1 MSTETRN
8 VATLNTIFKFVICNT
23 CHSFAPNL
31 SLQLF
36 MKRMKVASSSEKQA
50 LLELDPSFMSDEE
63 DGVEAQVGS
72 WVVKS
77 PPWHSPQLSSLL
89 KKLQGKVESHSGS
102 SHPKN
107 NRVQGEPSTCPAP
120 PSSPTW
126 ALRILERQPSKVAF
140 PTVTFSLSRV
150 PSFSSNGYIQQ

>member
-36 MKRMKVASSSEKQA
+36 MKQMKVASSSEKQA

-63 DGVEAQVGS
+63 DGVETQAG
-72 WVVKS
+72 
-77 PPWHSPQLSSLL
+77 
-89 KKLQGKVESHSGS
+89 
-102 SHPKN
+102 
-107 NRVQGEPSTCPAP
+107 
-120 PSSPTW
+120 
-126 ALRILERQPSKVAF
+126 
-140 PTVTFSLSRV
+140 
-150 PSFSSNGYIQQ
+150 